1 MTMATLREQI
11 IALLSQ
17 KECSAR
23 VLSQA
28 LGMSEKAVYEHI
40 PHIIKTVSAKGEN
53 IDISPACCLS
63 CGFEF
68 KNRKRPT
75 PPSRCPACRGERI
88 DPPIFRIRGV
98 RGSGQGVKP

>member
-1 MTMATLREQI
+1 MATPREQI
-11 IALLSQ
+11 ISMLSQ
-17 KECSAR
+17 KKCSAR

-40 PHIIKTVSAKGEN
+40 PHIIKTVSAKGGN
-53 IDISPACCLS
+53 IEISPACCLS

-75 PPSRCPACRGERI
+75 RPGRCPECRCERI
-88 DPPIFRIRGV
+88 DPPSFRIRE
-98 RGSGQGVKP
+98 GSPIKGLVKP